1 MLNSFLR
8 SWCRLWSFLPIK
20 FLEGMVLI
28 IRRAFQTRI
37 FLHFRFSECLFRI
50 FLPSLI
56 SKMNYSLYLFNRCFE
71 VCVKEVEIFQNS
83 GFYDSIYEYN
93 AKISTVTA
101 HFVLFLM
108 FLSQGVE
115 DCWSPWLGKFFEKHL
130 LITSQTSLVE
140 QGSNRS

>member
-1 MLNSFLR
+1 
-8 SWCRLWSFLPIK
+8 
-20 FLEGMVLI
+20 MVLI
-28 IRRAFQTRI
+28 IRRAFKTRI

-71 VCVKEVEIFQNS
+71 VCVKEEEIFQNS

-115 DCWSPWLGKFFEKHL
+115 DC
-130 LITSQTSLVE
+130 
-140 QGSNRS
+140 